1 MIYRKLPRNLRQ
13 RITDYYEHR
22 YQGKMFDEVSI
33 LGELNE
39 CLKEVSHTY
48 LNTEGKTQLPNPLL
62 FSLLFSSSSIIS
74 ASTPFSSFFF
84 PFLHFSS
91 LLFLVSS
98 FVLLFLP
105 FSSYF
110 LFLPVSSFF
119 LLLSFPYFFLPFYFR
134 IFLIFLLLSFS
145 YLFPCFPFL
154 PFFFLVLPFFF
165 CFLPVFFLLLPFSF
179 FVLLF

>member
-62 FSLLFSSSSIIS
+62 SLYYSHL
-74 ASTPFSSFFF
+74 
-84 PFLHFSS
+84 LLSS
-91 LLFLVSS
+91 LHP
-98 FVLLFLP
+98 LLFLP
-105 FSSYF
+105 FSSF
-110 LFLPVSSFF
+110 FFSFIPSFFFFPPLSSFF
-119 LLLSFPYFFLPFYFR
+119 LLLSFSYFFSS
-134 IFLIFLLLSFS
+134 FLLLYF
-145 YLFPCFPFL
+145 LNFPFA
-154 PFFFLVLPFFF
+154 FFFLTVSLFPFSSFFLSCSSFFF
-165 CFLPVFFLLLPFSF
+165 LCFLPVFFC
-179 FVLLF
+179 